1 MMMHVDTAMVEQIE
15 SKLHCDAFYYIME
28 TADALR
34 LELGPS
40 GVSWNMAPRTTI
52 EFVGFR
58 DNGDCLKGMWDR
70 SYQSMATSRTWTYV
84 VHDNQ
89 VLIRAGDGST
99 IRGVL
104 SDDRATFALGPRT
117 YVVGH
122 HGL

>member
-1 MMMHVDTAMVEQIE
+1 MMHVDITMVEE
-15 SKLHCDAFYYIME
+15 LAFKLDCDAFYYVMN

-34 LELGPS
+34 LEMGPA
-40 GVSWNMAPRTTI
+40 GVQWNNAPRTTI

-58 DNGDCLKGMWDR
+58 DNGDCMTGMWDR
-70 SYQSMATSRTWTYV
+70 SYGSIATSRTWTYV
-84 VHDNQ
+84 VHDDE

-104 SDDRATFALGPRT
+104 GEDRATLALGPRT

-122 HGL
+122 RGL